1 MQKKYLSIEGHD
13 SVKQLNSAIG
23 FTEIHI
29 SLPWQT
35 GAGLGL
41 KFFAKSGP
49 TLDLNNSGMV

>member
-29 SLPWQT
+29 SLPRQT
-35 GAGLGL
+35 GAGFRSKILC
-41 KFFAKSGP
+41 
-49 TLDLNNSGMV
+49 